1 MIAPRSSAYSQLELP
16 LRNRLEE
23 LRTQIENALHSDNAD
38 RYATTAE
45 QVHDFK
51 DQALSTQQASI
62 DHAEIARDLKELRD
76 VEAALTRMTLGL
88 YGQCIQCSRQ
98 IPPDRLMAFPS
109 AARCLSCQRL
119 HERVPAYHQPTDV
132 A

>member
-1 MIAPRSSAYSQLELP
+1 MIAPRSSAYSQLEAP

-23 LRTQIENALHSDNAD
+23 LRTQIKNALLNADAD

-51 DQALSTQQASI
+51 DQALSTQQTSI
-62 DHAEIARDLKELRD
+62 NHAEIARDLKELRD
-76 VEAALTRMTLGL
+76 VEAALRRMTLGL
-88 YGQCIQCSRQ
+88 YGQCIQCSAQ
-98 IPPDRLMAFPS
+98 IPTERLMAFPS

-119 HERVPAYHQPTDV
+119 HERTAADPLGHFA
-132 A
+132 